1 LILKNAYYNKAT
13 GAYADEWAINLIKQQ
28 VINKD
33 WQRFDFMLL
42 PTTPTIYRLDEIRDG
57 YELDLGPNPT
67 DEQLAEKAAA
77 NTQLNSNLGTY
88 TNFANLLETT
98 AVALP
103 TGFRSMNNGTDILPF
118 GVTLFADTLNDCELL
133 DLAERYEADLAST
146 SSA

>member
-1 LILKNAYYNKAT
+1 
-13 GAYADEWAINLIKQQ
+13 
-28 VINKD
+28 
-33 WQRFDFMLL
+33 MLL
-42 PTTPTIYRLDEIRDG
+42 PATPTINRLDEVRDG
-57 YELDLGPNPT
+57 YEFDLGPNPT

-103 TGFRSMNNGTDILPF
+103 AGFRTMDNGTDVMPF